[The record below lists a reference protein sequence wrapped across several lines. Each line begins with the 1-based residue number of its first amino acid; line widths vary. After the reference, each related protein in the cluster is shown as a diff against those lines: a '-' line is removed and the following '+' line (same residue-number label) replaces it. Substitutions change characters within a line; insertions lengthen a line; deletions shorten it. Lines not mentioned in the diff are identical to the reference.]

1 MSRLRHSFPTSL
13 GTIEAGIDEDGV
25 VLLKDLHFSAYD
37 EKGQA
42 ELLST
47 LNILL
52 NRGKEVV
59 VVCVGTD
66 RSAGDSLGPLVGTL
80 IKELIPS
87 SCIYG
92 TLSDPVHATNLA
104 EKMNYINSKHPG
116 AFILAI
122 DACLGNLDRVG
133 HIVFKNQPL
142 IPGAGV
148 KKELQPV
155 GDACITGIV
164 NVGGFLEFF
173 ALQNT
178 RLWTTYSLAKIISG
192 IVGQVLIRKATIESI
207 AIGQSY

>member
-1 MSRLRHSFPTSL
+1 MSELQ
-13 GTIEAGIDEDGV
+13 
-25 VLLKDLHFSAYD
+25 FSAYD

-42 ELLST
+42 ELVNVLSQ
-47 LNILL
+47 LM
-52 NRGKEVV
+52 NRHKDVV
-59 VVCVGTD
+59 IVCVGTD

-80 IKELIPS
+80 VKELIPS

-92 TLSDPVHATNLA
+92 TLSDPVHATNLV
-104 EKMNYINSKHPG
+104 EKLEMVSCRHPG
-116 AFILAI
+116 AFVLAI
-122 DACLGNLDRVG
+122 DACLGSYDRVG
-133 HIVFKNQPL
+133 HITFKTEPL

-148 KKELQPV
+148 KKELPPV

-192 IVGQVLIRKATIESI
+192 IIGQVLI
-207 AIGQSY
+207 